1 MLKLISLEMRKYKLA
16 GLLKGVLI
24 TNLAILAFM
33 ILLVFFDQTEFI
45 TYPEVFEALN
55 LFVRSSF
62 IVYASV
68 LLGRLVIDEYK
79 NQTIK
84 LLFTYPISRMNLM
97 YAKLMIVFLFTM
109 INIIVSVA
117 ALGAILVGINGF
129 VNEIPGEITRS
140 LLISMVLHT
149 ATSAVYAAGIALIPL
164 FVGMR
169 KKSVPATIVSGVLV
183 SAIISSD
190 FGGFRLGNYSFVSV
204 SLGLLGIAIAY
215 QSIRRVERDDID

>member
-1 MLKLISLEMRKYKLA
+1 MLKLISLEMRKYKLT
-16 GLLKGVLI
+16 GMLKGVLI

-79 NQTIK
+79 NHTIK

-97 YAKLMIVFLFTM
+97 YAKLMIVFLFTL

-117 ALGAILVGINGF
+117 ALGAILVGINRF
-129 VNEIPGEITRS
+129 VNAIPGEITGS

-149 ATSAVYAAGIALIPL
+149 ATSAVYAAGMP
-164 FVGMR
+164 
-169 KKSVPATIVSGVLV
+169 
-183 SAIISSD
+183 
-190 FGGFRLGNYSFVSV
+190 
-204 SLGLLGIAIAY
+204 
-215 QSIRRVERDDID
+215 